1 MTASPVTTP
10 PPGALVP
17 ALNENEVNAAYL
29 IKTSSSGSC
38 FGCGTDHA
46 GGLKLQRT
54 GYDGMTATGYIE
66 ITDQHQGVPGFA
78 HGGLLAT
85 AMDEI
90 VGTASWLLAR
100 KSVTGRL
107 ETDYRLPVPVGSIL
121 YVKAWCTGVEGRKI
135 YLEGEGRLGSPDGP
149 LAVRAAALFIEV
161 PPDHFARISAQE
173 ALVEK

>member
-10 PPGALVP
+10 PPGARVP
-17 ALNENEVNAAYL
+17 VPDMSVLNDAYL
-29 IKTSSSGSC
+29 MKASTSTPC
-38 FGCGTDHA
+38 FGCGADHA

-54 GYDGMTATGYIE
+54 GYDGTAATGHIE

-90 VGTASWLLAR
+90 TGTASWLLGK

-107 ETDYRLPVPVGSIL
+107 ETDFRLPVPVGSTL

-135 YLEGEGRLGSPDGP
+135 YLEGEGRVDSPDGP

-161 PPDHFARISAQE
+161 PPDHFATVS
-173 ALVEK
+173 